1 MSERNGDKA
10 KFGRKR
16 RAKILLRKRTREF
29 RATLKIG
36 QQGTPASVNPK
47 PLVFV
52 G

>member
-10 KFGRKR
+10 KFGRRR
-16 RAKILLRKRTREF
+16 RAKILLRKRTREL
-29 RATLKIG
+29 RAALKIG
-36 QQGTPASVNPK
+36 QQGTPAPVSPK